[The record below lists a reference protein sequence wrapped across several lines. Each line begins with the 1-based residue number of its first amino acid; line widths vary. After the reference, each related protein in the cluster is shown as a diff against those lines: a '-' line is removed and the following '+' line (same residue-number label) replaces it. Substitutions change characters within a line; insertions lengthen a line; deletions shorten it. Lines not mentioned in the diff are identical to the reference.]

1 MCLRTSWNITG
12 SQTELLTSVNVSAS
26 FGRLTFPPAGRRT
39 DLIACQVFA
48 NCGIFIELYMIT
60 SNFKYMK
67 TNNLLFMDKAIKIV
81 LFLLLTIIFAQ
92 CTKTDKDDY
101 IPAVYYTHS
110 AIYDINS
117 SEWTGDSNG
126 YNLNINVPE
135 ITEDIY
141 YNGAV
146 LVYRL
151 VETAPKSFNMLPYTY
166 MDNLLTVYMDFDVY
180 VGIIN
185 LMYKEVY
192 NSANDT
198 PVPGNMSF
206 KVVII
211 KGIPLGALKGIV
223 DVNNYEAVARM
234 LNTYKPL
241 RKTVQF

>member
-1 MCLRTSWNITG
+1 MN
-12 SQTELLTSVNVSAS
+12 
-26 FGRLTFPPAGRRT
+26 
-39 DLIACQVFA
+39 
-48 NCGIFIELYMIT
+48 
-60 SNFKYMK
+60 
-67 TNNLLFMDKAIKIV
+67 KAIKIFP
-81 LFLLLTIIFAQ
+81 FLLLTVIFAQ
-92 CTKTDKDDY
+92 CTKDDKDDNLQ
-101 IPAVYYTHS
+101 PVNYTYS

-117 SEWTGDSNG
+117 SEWKGDING
-126 YNLNINVPE
+126 YNSYIDVPE

-166 MDNLLTVYMDFDVY
+166 VDNLLTVYMDFDVY
-180 VGIIN
+180 VGSIN

-198 PVPGNMSF
+198 PVPSKMSF

-211 KGIPLGALKGIV
+211 EGIPLGALKGIV
-223 DVNNYEAVARM
+223 NVNNYEAVARM
-234 LNTYKPL
+234 LNTYEPL